1 MTKGMFLLSLDEIDR
16 VKRLHHIP
24 SLSSL
29 EEKTG
34 VTRKTWSKAMRERRP
49 TPDVLNA
56 LASLGARPER
66 VLIAEEEQL
75 EAQIA

>member
-1 MTKGMFLLSLDEIDR
+1 MIKGMFLLSLDEIDR
-16 VKRLHHIP
+16 VKRLHRIT

-29 EEKTG
+29 EGKTG

>member
-1 MTKGMFLLSLDEIDR
+1 MIKGMFLLSLDEIDR
-16 VKRLHHIP
+16 VKRLHHIT

-29 EEKTG
+29 EGKTG

-66 VLIAEEEQL
+66 VLIAGEEQL
-75 EAQIA
+75 EARIA